1 MATQKH
7 RGRCATK
14 IAVFL
19 VTVSFFNFVGEAAG
33 AGALNWPYTQRN
45 TNNTLTK

>member
-14 IAVFL
+14 LAVFFGN
-19 VTVSFFNFVGEAAG
+19 SFLFNFVGEAAG
-33 AGALNWPYTQRN
+33 AGALYWTYTQRN
-45 TNNTLTK
+45 TINTLTK